1 MGNKNLNPREIRSEL
16 ELSRSIDTYKKVL
29 LTLNFK
35 LMIRKATAVW
45 NGTGKEGK
53 GHLTTASS
61 VLNKTQYS
69 FNTRFEDG
77 VGTNPEELVAAA
89 HAGCFAMKLS
99 FNLSAEGLN
108 PEELDV
114 TSNITFEEGT
124 LKKSH
129 LILKAKVAGVSEEKF
144 AELVKDAEENCPISR
159 ALKMEISVEY
169 KLNS

>member
-1 MGNKNLNPREIRSEL
+1 
-16 ELSRSIDTYKKVL
+16 
-29 LTLNFK
+29 
-35 LMIRKATAVW
+35 MIRKATAVW

-53 GHLTTASS
+53 GHLTTDSQ

-77 VGTNPEELVAAA
+77 VGTNPEELIAAA

-99 FNLSAEGLN
+99 FNLSGEGLN

-114 TSNITFEEGT
+114 TSKITFEDGT

-129 LILKAKVAGVSEEKF
+129 LVLKAKVAGVTEEKF
-144 AELVKDAEENCPISR
+144 AELVKDAEENCPVAK
-159 ALKMEISVEY
+159 ALNMEISVEY
-169 KLNS
+169 TLNA